1 MTQRRIMAYNPAI
14 TCRPMTHIVQYVCH
28 TYNVIIPYTSAGLG
42 HGLAEYLGDGKLGPS
57 LAPSTKLGDWS
68 RSTDLA
74 KTTAGCAVEKRPGW
88 DGLGVLQLRTVPAR
102 QYPIDAELGVIPK
115 TPPARR
121 WMGQRGNAAAWHM
134 AIAKKQNSEATK

>member
-1 MTQRRIMAYNPAI
+1 MIAAF
-14 TCRPMTHIVQYVCH
+14 H
-28 TYNVIIPYTSAGLG
+28 TSAGLG

-88 DGLGVLQLRTVPAR
+88 DGLGVLQLRTVAAR
-102 QYPIDAELGVIPK
+102 QYPIDAELGDIPK
-115 TPPARR
+115 NHPHGGGWAGAGTLQHGTWQLQKSRT
-121 WMGQRGNAAAWHM
+121 
-134 AIAKKQNSEATK
+134 AKQQNN